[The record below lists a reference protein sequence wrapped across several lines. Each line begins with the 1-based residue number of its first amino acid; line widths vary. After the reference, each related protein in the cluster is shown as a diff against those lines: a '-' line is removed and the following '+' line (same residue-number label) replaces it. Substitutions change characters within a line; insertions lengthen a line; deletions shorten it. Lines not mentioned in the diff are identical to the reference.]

1 MARDFKTSVIFPVQA
16 GAAGTLG
23 VASTN
28 PTGVFRTGLNTLS
41 ITSAGGA
48 STADMT
54 AKTSDFLFIDEQ
66 IADQLQVTTVADG
79 TKGDGLSTT
88 AAPLGVRNATAPSS
102 VSITTG
108 LWTYAAAH
116 GLTNGQTIVFTA
128 ITGGSGAFSLNK
140 PYTVIVL
147 SPLTF
152 YVAER
157 WSTIPIVPATNVTA
171 STIYATNPIYGLG
184 PTAAVV
190 GSGGLPEPLP
200 AQYVRP
206 LYLRV
211 NLVPT
216 NVTYNGA
223 VTTAVSLQNLTIQVL
238 GSHVRGFSG
247 NTGAIAD
254 LDNTPY
260 QTVTTK
266 TWNQVFADGLT
277 PINGRGLLSSMP
289 IQTDFPFLRF
299 NITVGRVETASG
311 QFAASSA
318 ANFGLGLSLVTGR
331 ENAQP

>member
-16 GAAGTLG
+16 GAAATLG
-23 VASTN
+23 VANTN

-41 ITSAGGA
+41 ITSAGAA

-54 AKTSDFLFIDEQ
+54 AKSSDFFFVDEQ
-66 IADQLQVTTVADG
+66 LADQLQFGTVNDG
-79 TKGDGLSTT
+79 TKGDGLSTA
-88 AAPLGVRNATAPSS
+88 AAPLGIRNATAPSS
-102 VSITTG
+102 VNTTSG

-116 GLTNGQTIVFTA
+116 GLVNGQTIVFTA
-128 ITGGSGAFSLNK
+128 ITGGSGAFALNK
-140 PYTVIVL
+140 PYNVIVL

-171 STIYATNPIYGLG
+171 STYYATNAVYGLG

-190 GSGGLPEPLP
+190 ASGALPEPLP
-200 AQYVRP
+200 SQYVRP

-216 NVTYNGA
+216 NVTYA
-223 VTTAVSLQNLTIQVL
+223 SIATAVSLQNLTIQVL

-260 QTVTTK
+260 QVVTTK
-266 TWNQVFADGLT
+266 TWNQVFADGVT

-299 NITVGRVETASG
+299 NITVGRVETATG